1 MRQLWIRRPIG
12 AWPLPALAA
21 LLLLSGC
28 ALLARPTQ
36 APPMT
41 PVEVVTKFYRWYI
54 GYPANPLVDEAYK
67 SSPYLSEELIQEI
80 EETLASF
87 ANGRS
92 GPASAYDPILLAQ
105 DIPESFT
112 VEEESLSGDRA
123 TVIVH
128 LFWGGNP
135 TPSDRRVELERVRQ
149 DKEVRWKIVDI
160 RLAEG

>member
-1 MRQLWIRRPIG
+1 MRRRWIRHSTG
-12 AWPLPALAA
+12 AWLLSSLAA

-28 ALLARPTQ
+28 GLLARPTRV
-36 APPMT
+36 PPMT

-87 ANGRS
+87 ADGRS

-105 DIPESFT
+105 DIPASFT

-123 TVIVH
+123 TVLVH

-135 TPSDRRVELERVRQ
+135 TPSRRRIELERVGEG
-149 DKEVRWKIVDI
+149 KTARWQIVDI
-160 RLAEG
+160 GLAEE